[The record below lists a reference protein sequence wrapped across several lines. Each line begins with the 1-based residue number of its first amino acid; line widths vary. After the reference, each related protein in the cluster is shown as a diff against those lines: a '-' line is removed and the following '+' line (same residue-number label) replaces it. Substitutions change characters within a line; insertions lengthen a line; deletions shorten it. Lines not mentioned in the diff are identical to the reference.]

1 MLGLG
6 SSIVYPNALDSG
18 YINTHSLLLDG
29 TDDYFDTNNTFQ
41 TLLRN
46 CESTGFTFS
55 AWVNLDD
62 TSGAQA
68 ILGNQDSTSV
78 VNGLIGFYF
87 SSTAIYFIIRGKHDD
102 NSNKSYLAAV
112 FSTAAADE
120 WNMWSVTFRP
130 GTTDTDVGTFTIYKN
145 GVAQSPTVL
154 LNTFTAQALSNI
166 QFDNN
171 LHIGNWN
178 GLDYDLDGHMDQWA
192 FWNDDLSAANLLA
205 LYQTP
210 GHDYT
215 VDLGDYQ
222 SASKL
227 DVYYKF
233 DNNTNDSAET
243 SNGTLGNDASFDTE
257 IPS

>member
-6 SSIVYPNALDSG
+6 NSVIYPDTLDSG
-18 YINTHSLLLDG
+18 YVNTHSLLLDG
-29 TDDYFDTNNTFQ
+29 TDDYFDTNSTFQ

-55 AWVNLDD
+55 AWVNLDNI
-62 TSGAQA
+62 SGSQS
-68 ILGNQDSTSV
+68 LFGNQDSTSV

-87 SSTAIYFIIRGKHDD
+87 SGPALYFIMRGKHDD
-102 NSNKSYLAAV
+102 SSSKAYLSAV
-112 FSTAAADE
+112 SSAAAADE
-120 WNMWSVTFRP
+120 WNMWSVTFTP
-130 GTTDTDVGTFTIYKN
+130 GAADTDVGTFVIYKN
-145 GVAQSPTVL
+145 GVAQSQTIV
-154 LNTFTAQALSNI
+154 LNTFTGQALSNI

-205 LYQTP
+205 LYQQP
-210 GHDYT
+210 GHDYALN
-215 VDLGDYQ
+215 LGNYQ
-222 SASKL
+222 GSGKL

-233 DNNTNDSAET
+233 DNNTNDATGT
-243 SNGTLGNDASFDTE
+243 SNGSLANNASFDTE
-257 IPS
+257 LPS

>member
-18 YINTHSLLLDG
+18 YVNTHSLLLDG

-46 CESTGFTFS
+46 CETTGFTFS
-55 AWVNLDD
+55 TWVNLDD
-62 TSGAQA
+62 TSGLQG
-68 ILGNQDSTSV
+68 ILGNQHTSSV
-78 VNGLIGFYF
+78 LLGMIGFYF
-87 SSTAIYFIIRGKHDD
+87 SSNGIYFIIRGKHDD
-102 NSNKSYLAAV
+102 NSSKSYLAGV
-112 FSTAAADE
+112 GGVVAADE
-120 WNMWSVTFRP
+120 WNMWSVTFTP
-130 GTTDTDVGTFTIYKN
+130 GASDTDVGTFNIYKN
-145 GVAQSPTVL
+145 GVAQSLTPI

-178 GLDYDLDGHMDQWA
+178 GIDYDLDGHMDQWA

-205 LYQTP
+205 LYQKP

-215 VDLGDYQ
+215 VNLGNYQ
-222 SASKL
+222 SAGKL

-233 DNNTNDSAET
+233 DNNTDDAAET
-243 SNGTLGNDASFDTE
+243 SNGSLGNDASFDTE
-257 IPS
+257 VPS

>member
-18 YINTHSLLLDG
+18 YVNTHSLLLDG
-29 TDDYFDTNNTFQ
+29 TDDYFDTNSTFQ
-41 TLLRN
+41 TSLRN
-46 CESTGFTFS
+46 CETDGFTFS
-55 AWVNLDD
+55 AWINLDN
-62 TSGAQA
+62 TSGSQA
-68 ILGNQDSTSV
+68 IFGNQDSGSV

-87 SSTAIYFIIRGKHDD
+87 SGTALYFIIRGKHDD
-102 NSNKSYLAAV
+102 NSNKSYLAGV
-112 FSTAAADE
+112 FTTAAADE
-120 WNMWSVTFRP
+120 WNMWSVTFTP
-130 GTTDTDVGTFTIYKN
+130 GASDTDVGTFTIYKN
-145 GVAQSPTVL
+145 GVAQSSTVI
-154 LNTFTAQALSNI
+154 LNTFTGQALSNI

-192 FWNDDLSAANLLA
+192 FWNDDLPASNLLA
-205 LYQTP
+205 LYQKP

-215 VDLGDYQ
+215 VNLGNYEG
-222 SASKL
+222 AGKL